1 MVSKRNDGMTN
12 GHSATALVLAGGKSR
27 RMKTNKALL
36 PLEGSL
42 LIERILVQLR
52 PRFSEILLC
61 VSKEKQYDFLGFPQ
75 VVDDKPFQGPLGAI
89 LTGLRASKNPVNFA
103 IACDIPEINPELM
116 KHMFAF
122 TESYDIVVPT
132 TGFGKY
138 EPLFAFYNTNTIP
151 AIENLL
157 AERQRR
163 LSLLFSLCRTC
174 YVRMDDAS
182 WYFNLNTVEDVK
194 RYQYYSAR
202 KKRRPSSTETP
213 QMSL

>member
-1 MVSKRNDGMTN
+1 MTD
-12 GHSATALVLAGGKSR
+12 SQPAAALVLAGGKSS
-27 RMKTNKALL
+27 RMKTNKAFL

-42 LIERILVQLR
+42 LIERIIAQLK

-61 VSKEKQYDFLGFPQ
+61 VTKEKQYDFLGFPQ
-75 VVDDKPFQGPLGAI
+75 VVDDNPFQGPLGAI
-89 LTGLRASKNPVNFA
+89 LSGLRASKNRVNFA

-116 KHMFAF
+116 THMFAF

-132 TGFGKY
+132 TGFGMH

-151 AIENLL
+151 FIENLL

-174 YVRMDDAS
+174 YVPMDDTS
-182 WYFNLNTVEDVK
+182 WYFNLNTVEDLK
-194 RYQYYSAR
+194 RYQYYSAM
-202 KKRRPSSTETP
+202 KKRRPSSTERP